1 MLRCTYPVTAADA
14 WSRILRA
21 LNHHGMGGA
30 VPKESRM
37 KQSGNAWTFET
48 TIDGLSD
55 NEECLLRVLFLY
67 DADITVR

>member
-1 MLRCTYPVTAADA
+1 MLRCTYPVTALGA

-21 LNHHGMGGA
+21 LKDHGMEGA
-30 VPKESRM
+30 VPKESGM

-55 NEECLLRVLFLY
+55 NEELHLRVLFLH

>member
-1 MLRCTYPVTAADA
+1 ME
-14 WSRILRA
+14 
-21 LNHHGMGGA
+21 GA
-30 VPKESRM
+30 VPKESGM

-55 NEECLLRVLFLY
+55 NEELHLRVLFLH